1 MRAAVAFIAGSLC
14 FLPVLAQFQGA
25 GGILYLYSG
34 CAIDRAPARHAHA
47 RRHRG
52 SRACNAC
59 YSVVYVLCALNDLIE
74 ASEHHQFGLILPF
87 EIPTHILCAAT
98 CPPHIA
104 RMHSSLAWRSY
115 LVGVLL
121 YALGAVMYL
130 PHQWIDL
137 VDEPVTWASRLLA
150 GGSLAVL
157 HACVLNGAHIGGA
170 FAISDAAVGPRP
182 PRGLVLATIA
192 TTLTGAAALLVA
204 AATDLGAA
212 GAADLAAWLRAGG
225 GACFAA
231 AGAAPILG
239 AWAGHGLASPHDATL
254 ATPATPTPRKPISRR
269 YPSMD

>member
-1 MRAAVAFIAGSLC
+1 MRAADSFIAGSLC
-14 FLPVLAQFQGA
+14 FLTAWAQFHSA
-25 GGILYLYSG
+25 GGFLYLYSG
-34 CAIDRAPARHAHA
+34 CAIDRAPARHAQA
-47 RRHRG
+47 RQHRD
-52 SRACNAC
+52 SRACNASC
-59 YSVVYVLCALNDLIE
+59 SVMYVLCALNDLIE
-74 ASEHHQFGLILPF
+74 ASERHQFGLILPF
-87 EIPTHILCAAT
+87 EITTHILCAAT
-98 CPPHIA
+98 PLPHSA
-104 RMHSSLAWRSY
+104 RKHSPLARLSY
-115 LVGVLL
+115 LAGALL
-121 YALGAVMYL
+121 YTTSMYL
-130 PHQWIDL
+130 LRQWIDW

-150 GGSLAVL
+150 DGSLAVL

-192 TTLTGAAALLVA
+192 TTLTGAAALLAA

-212 GAADLAAWLRAGG
+212 GAADLAAWLRAAG

-239 AWAGHGLASPHDATL
+239 AWAGHGLAAPHDATL